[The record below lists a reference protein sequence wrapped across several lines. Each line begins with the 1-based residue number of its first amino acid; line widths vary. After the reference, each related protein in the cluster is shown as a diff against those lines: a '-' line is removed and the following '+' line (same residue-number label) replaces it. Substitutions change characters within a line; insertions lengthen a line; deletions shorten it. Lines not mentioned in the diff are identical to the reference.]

1 MSIVVTHGY
10 LLTGTGSNLYV
21 NNLVRE
27 YAKVGEDVCLL
38 CQDPDPI
45 DIDFVNEVYQFDSE
59 NNNYILKESKASP
72 FKGKV
77 RVFQPNLNGF
87 LPVYVYD
94 HYDGFEVKEF
104 PNCSDEEVAS
114 YLNQNAKALTKV
126 VRDFNIKVVNTNHL
140 VMFPSIATKVKEVL
154 DFKHVIT
161 VHGSALNFTVKKD
174 KRFEEFAKD
183 ALSKAEE
190 IVVDSL
196 HADVE
201 LKEFLDET
209 GLSSLKEKV
218 EIIPAGVDV
227 SSFDLP
233 TASSEE
239 MISNFQKAI
248 AKKVIGLKGRSIE
261 QEQDVLYSNKELK
274 SILIDV
280 DVLRKNYDY
289 RHVDQHVVEKIEKL
303 KTAEFKVMFVGKYL
317 WTKGIYLILF
327 AIPRILKEYPNAQFV
342 FVGFGPFREP
352 AEFIV
357 NAISRNKLSDLK
369 TILSE
374 KAELFHGEDGANLP
388 LIESLIDENQLA
400 LESIVNSGIEIRN
413 NITFTGIAAHK
424 ELVDLIP
431 AMTSLIAPSV
441 FPEAFGM
448 VAIEAMACGVYPVL
462 TYQSAFKE
470 ISDEVIENL
479 EDFDLKI
486 NKVFL
491 DRHASENIAS
501 NIVNYFAYNK
511 ELSEKGSLL
520 GFKKVLR
527 DVVLRNYS
535 WEGIAQKYLKTY
547 S

>member
-45 DIDFVNEVYQFDSE
+45 DIDFVNEVYQFDE
-59 NNNYILKESKASP
+59 KNEKYILKASKASP
-72 FKGKV
+72 FEGKV

-104 PNCSDEEVAS
+104 PNCSDQEVAN
-114 YLNQNAKALTKV
+114 YLNQNAKALEMV
-126 VRDFNIKVVNTNHL
+126 VRDFDIKVVNTNHL
-140 VMFPSIATKVKEVL
+140 VLFPSIATKVKEVL
-154 DFKHVIT
+154 DFRHVIT

-174 KRFEEFAKD
+174 KRFENFAKD
-183 ALSKAEE
+183 ALLKAEE

-196 HADVE
+196 HADEE

-209 GLSSLKEKV
+209 GLSDLKSKV

-233 TASSEE
+233 TASPQE
-239 MISNFQKAI
+239 MIVDFQKAI
-248 AKKVIGLKGRSIE
+248 SKKVVGSKGRTAD
-261 QEQDVLYSNKELK
+261 QEQDVLYSEKDLS
-274 SILIDV
+274 SIVIDLEN
-280 DVLRKNYDY
+280 LRKSYDY
-289 RHVDQHVVEKIEKL
+289 RNVDQHVVEKIEKL
-303 KTAEFKVMFVGKYL
+303 KTAEFRVMFVGKYL

-327 AIPRILKEYPNAQFV
+327 AIPRILKTYPGAQFV

-352 AEFIV
+352 AELIV
-357 NAISRNKLSDLK
+357 NAISRNKLDQLER
-369 TILSE
+369 ILSE
-374 KAELFHGEDGANLP
+374 KHEVLNGEVGENLP
-388 LIESLIDENQLA
+388 LITALIQENKQEIEDVYSLGID
-400 LESIVNSGIEIRN
+400 IRN

-431 AMTSLIAPSV
+431 AMNSLIAPSV

-462 TYQSAFKE
+462 TYQSAFRE
-470 ISDEVIENL
+470 ISDEVIDNL
-479 EDFDLKI
+479 QAYDLEI

-491 DRHASENIAS
+491 DGNASENIAK
-501 NIVNYFAYNK
+501 NIVNYFSYSK
-511 ELSEKGSLL
+511 ELNEKGELSK
-520 GFKKVLR
+520 FKAVLR

-535 WEGIAQKYLKTY
+535 WEGIAKKYLRVYK
-547 S
+547 

>member
-38 CQDPDPI
+38 CQDPTPI
-45 DIDFVNEVYQFDSE
+45 DIDFVNEVYEFDKE
-59 NNNYILKESKASP
+59 NDTYKLTHSKESE
-72 FKGKV
+72 FEGKV
-77 RVFQPNLNGF
+77 SVFQPNLNGF

-104 PNCSDEEVAS
+104 QNCTDEEVAS
-114 YLNQNAKALTKV
+114 YVIQNSKALTHV
-126 VRDFNIKVVNTNHL
+126 IRDFNIKVVNTNHL
-140 VMFPSIATKVKEVL
+140 VMFPTIATRVKEVL

-161 VHGSALNFTVKKD
+161 IHGSALNFTVKKD
-174 KRFEEFAKD
+174 KRFEVFAKE
-183 ALSKAEE
+183 ALLKAEE

-209 GLSSLKEKV
+209 GLSQLKSKV

-233 TASSEE
+233 TASAEE
-239 MISNFQKAI
+239 MINNFQIAI
-248 AKKVIGLKGRSIE
+248 TEKVIGSKGRNKA
-261 QEQDVLYSNKELK
+261 QEQDVLYSEKDLK
-274 SILIDV
+274 SIVVDIDS
-280 DVLRKNYDY
+280 LRSSYDY
-289 RHVDQHVVEKIEKL
+289 RNVDQHVVEKIEKL
-303 KTAEFKVMFVGKYL
+303 KSAEFKVMFVGKYL

-352 AEFIV
+352 AELIV
-357 NAISRNKLSDLK
+357 NAISRNKLDELK
-369 TILSE
+369 ILLADKSPI
-374 KAELFHGEDGANLP
+374 LNGEEGKKLP
-388 LIESLIDENQLA
+388 LIEALITENQQE

-424 ELVDLIP
+424 ELVELIP

-462 TYQSAFKE
+462 TYQSAFTE

-479 EDFDLKI
+479 DGYDLEI
-486 NKVFL
+486 EQVLL
-491 DRHASENIAS
+491 DEFASENIAK
-501 NIVNYFAYNK
+501 NIINYFSYSK
-511 ELSEKGSLL
+511 ELEKLNEL
-520 GFKKVLR
+520 HTFKAVLR